1 MSLIDPNNS
10 MAIIAA
16 LLVLSALAFALENTW
31 LGRRLTGT
39 VLIIALAVIAANVG
53 LIPHASAGYDMIFT
67 FVVPLLIPLFL
78 MQADLRRVVREA
90 PRTAAAF
97 FIAMVG
103 TVAGVLLAVAVL
115 DLSHLAPAANIAV
128 DRLEPAIAGLF
139 ASTYIGGSVNYA
151 ALGEMT
157 GLSADRAFFA
167 AATATDNLFSAL
179 FLSLL
184 AGLPALQRL
193 ARWFPTRDIPDPV
206 TDGSQLVESAPIS
219 AQSLCWALALAAFI
233 VVASDAFVTVIN
245 MPSLRYIVLTVASVS
260 IATLLPR
267 VREWCAGAFSLGI
280 VLSFTF
286 FAAIAA
292 GADIA
297 AMITVA
303 PILVLLVLILLT
315 VHLSVVLTL
324 GHLLKLSLPELITAS
339 NAAILGATTAPALAA
354 AKGWQHQVTPGI
366 LVGMLG
372 YALGT
377 LVGAALFNGL

>member
-1 MSLIDPNNS
+1 
-10 MAIIAA
+10 
-16 LLVLSALAFALENTW
+16 
-31 LGRRLTGT
+31 
-39 VLIIALAVIAANVG
+39 
-53 LIPHASAGYDMIFT
+53 
-67 FVVPLLIPLFL
+67 
-78 MQADLRRVVREA
+78 
-90 PRTAAAF
+90 
-97 FIAMVG
+97 
-103 TVAGVLLAVAVL
+103 VL
-115 DLSHLAPAANIAV
+115 DLSSLAPAANLSA
-128 DRLEPAIAGLF
+128 DRLEAAIAGLF

-184 AGLPALQRL
+184 AALPGLERL
-193 ARWFPTRDIPDPV
+193 ARWFPASDTRETVANEHHPLED
-206 TDGSQLVESAPIS
+206 TPIS
-219 AQSLCWALALAAFI
+219 ARSLCWALALAACV
-233 VVASDAFVTVIN
+233 VVASDALVAALN
-245 MPSLRYIVLTVASVS
+245 MPSLRYVVLTVASVT
-260 IATLLPR
+260 IATLLPQ

-297 AMITVA
+297 AMVTVA
-303 PILVLLVLILLT
+303 PILVLLVVILLG
-315 VHLSVVLTL
+315 VHLCVILTL
-324 GHLLKLSLPELITAS
+324 GHFLKLSLPEIITAS

-354 AKGWQHQVTPGI
+354 AKGWRHQITPGI